1 MKNCQ
6 QLELNKSFRKKY
18 KFLSIIEK
26 TTIEILKRYE
36 VYNITYSANED
47 MSGKYLEIEFKTGIN
62 KILKLQFAERENDG
76 VFIWPPFIFSNYGV
90 LDLYE
95 YLKYRE
101 LWNEYNEFNKYRIF
115 GNINSSKEEINEKLH
130 NYLEVLLSVLKI
142 DEVDK
147 LIHTDYWIEVPVD
160 YKEWG

>member
-1 MKNCQ
+1 MENTLK
-6 QLELNKSFRKKY
+6 LELNNSIRNKS
-18 KFLSIIEK
+18 KFLLAIEK
-26 TTIEILKRYE
+26 ITIKFLGRYE

-47 MSGKYLEIEFKTGIN
+47 ISGKYLEVEFKTRIN
-62 KILKLQFAERENDG
+62 KRLRLQFAEREKDG

-115 GNINSSKEEINEKLH
+115 GNINSSNEEIKEKLH
-130 NYLEVLLSVLKI
+130 NYLEVLLSVIKI
-142 DEVDK
+142 DEIEK
-147 LIHTDYWIEVPVD
+147 LLQTDYWIDVPFD
-160 YKEWG
+160 YKY

>member
-1 MKNCQ
+1 MENTL
-6 QLELNKSFRKKY
+6 QLELNNSIRNKS
-18 KFLSIIEK
+18 KFLLAIEK
-26 TTIEILKRYE
+26 ITIKFLGRYE

-47 MSGKYLEIEFKTGIN
+47 MNGKYLEIEFKTRIN
-62 KILKLQFAERENDG
+62 KRLRLQFAERGKDG

-115 GNINSSKEEINEKLH
+115 GNINSSEEEIIDKLD
-130 NYLEVLLSVLKI
+130 NYLKVLLVVSKI
-142 DEVDK
+142 EEVER
-147 LIHTDYWIEVPVD
+147 LLTTDYYWIEVPFD
-160 YKEWG
+160 YKG